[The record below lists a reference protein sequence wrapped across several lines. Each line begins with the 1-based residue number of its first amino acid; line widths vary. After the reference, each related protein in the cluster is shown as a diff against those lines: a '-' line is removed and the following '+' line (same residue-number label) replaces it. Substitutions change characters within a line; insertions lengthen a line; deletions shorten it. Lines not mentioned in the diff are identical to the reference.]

1 MHNGYGY
8 IEGSKTSNDAAVR
21 NTASYQLTL
30 RGELSL
36 KREIVLDFTCL
47 KACLDPQKEKSDG
60 EEVIRRNAI
69 FNCACAMCFTHSV
82 NCSLI
87 MKSF

>member
-1 MHNGYGY
+1 MTMDAKMHNGHGD
-8 IEGSKTSNDAAVR
+8 IEGSKTSND
-21 NTASYQLTL
+21 SSKDYQLTL

-60 EEVIRRNAI
+60 EEVKHSEKLRMRNVL
-69 FNCACAMCFTHSV
+69 HP
-82 NCSLI
+82 L
-87 MKSF
+87 